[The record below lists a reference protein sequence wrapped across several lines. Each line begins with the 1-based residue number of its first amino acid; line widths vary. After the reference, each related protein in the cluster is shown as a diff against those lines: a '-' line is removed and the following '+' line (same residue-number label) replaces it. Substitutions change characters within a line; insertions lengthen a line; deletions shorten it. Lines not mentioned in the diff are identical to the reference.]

1 MYLGK
6 QLEDMKPFKFFKGN
20 SKITASSWG
29 NWFFVPLD
37 HPDVLQIGGTI
48 YRLNFFYDENFNRF
62 LNTFRNSTIYIKT
75 ITFNGIQITQDT
87 SQLEMI
93 LNEFNMYST
102 PVGIYAFI
110 KFHI

>member
-1 MYLGK
+1 
-6 QLEDMKPFKFFKGN
+6 MKTFKFFKGN
-20 SKITASSWG
+20 SKITPSSWG